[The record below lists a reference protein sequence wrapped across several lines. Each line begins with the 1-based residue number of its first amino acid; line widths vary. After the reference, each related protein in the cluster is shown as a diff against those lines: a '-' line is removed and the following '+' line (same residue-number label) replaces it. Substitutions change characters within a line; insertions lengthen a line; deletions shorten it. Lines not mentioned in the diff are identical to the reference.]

1 VSVKKEDWILVVV
14 IAAIVLGVDFL
25 VRSRWSPARLFFK
38 SLERAQADAFR
49 YGPGDLLRAILRVVC
64 WMAFLVASAVLIA
77 LLAGVGPP
85 SEVGIGPIIL
95 AILLW
100 MALVIV
106 VLMIFVRYRQ
116 MERRAMLWSLAVAAE
131 KGIPLASAVRAF
143 AEERRDGLGYRARL
157 LAESLE
163 QGVPLDQ
170 ALEQSFMLLP
180 NDAMVAVHTGCQT
193 GTLASML
200 RSVVRNAATL
210 DAAVHA
216 AVARVVYLVTFIF
229 FAAYLNVFLA
239 LRIIP
244 AFQRIFQDFKISLP
258 PVTVALIRVFS
269 VFREYP
275 VLAVV
280 ILVGLLMALLYAV
293 GRYVGLVRWD
303 PPLVRAMSLPLDEAL
318 LLRALAESVGQERSL
333 TATIEVLARQY
344 PKPHIRRR
352 LVSAAAQM
360 DRGAHWCDSLESSGL
375 LPSAEAGV
383 LRAAERVGNLVW
395 AMNEMADRLTR
406 KFTTRLTAVLSVGFP
421 VVLLLFAGVVF
432 LVAVGLF
439 FPLAHLISHLA

>member
-1 VSVKKEDWILVVV
+1 MKKEDWILVVA
-14 IAAIVLGVDFL
+14 IASIVLGMDFL
-25 VRSRWSPARLFFK
+25 LRSRWSPARLFFK
-38 SLERAQADAFR
+38 YLERAQADALR
-49 YGPGDLLRAILRVVC
+49 YGPRDLLLAIVRVVC
-64 WMAFLVASAVLIA
+64 WAVFLVSSAVLIA

-85 SEVGIGPIIL
+85 SEVGIGPIVL

-100 MALVIV
+100 LALITV

-116 MERRAMLWSLAVAAE
+116 MERRSMLWSLAVAAE
-131 KGIPLASAVRAF
+131 KGIPLASAMRAF

-163 QGVPLDQ
+163 KGVPLDQ
-170 ALEQSFMLLP
+170 ALEQSYTLLP

-210 DAAVHA
+210 DAAVQA
-216 AVARVVYLVTFIF
+216 AVARVVYLVTFSF
-229 FAAYLNVFLA
+229 FAALVMIFLA
-239 LRIIP
+239 MRIVP
-244 AFQRIFQDFKISLP
+244 AFMKIFADFKLNPP
-258 PVTVALIRVFS
+258 PVTMALVRFFGFFSDNPVIGALAILFLFTALI
-269 VFREYP
+269 YA
-275 VLAVV
+275 LA
-280 ILVGLLMALLYAV
+280 
-293 GRYVGLVRWD
+293 RYVGLVRWE

-333 TATIEVLARQY
+333 TATIEVLAKQY
-344 PKPHIRRR
+344 PKTHIRLR
-352 LVSAAAQM
+352 LLNAAAQM
-360 DRGAHWCDSLESSGL
+360 DRGAHWCDSLETSGL
-375 LPSAEAGV
+375 LPPAEAGV

-439 FPLAHLISHLA
+439 FPLAHLITHLA

>member
-1 VSVKKEDWILVVV
+1 MNSLVRAWQSLKREDWFLVVA
-14 IAAIVLGVDFL
+14 IAAIVFGVAYL
-25 VRSRWSPARLFFK
+25 LRSKRSPLRSFYAC
-38 SLERAQADAFR
+38 LERAQADAR
-49 YGPGDLLRAILRVVC
+49 HHGPHDWLRAILTV
-64 WMAFLVASAVLIA
+64 SAWFVFFIA
-77 LLAGVGPP
+77 LGF
-85 SEVGIGPIIL
+85 SF
-95 AILLW
+95 AIFVAWPVAIFLW
-100 MALVIV
+100 LTSLVV
-106 VLMIFVRYRQ
+106 ALMIFVRYRQ

-157 LAESLE
+157 LAEALE
-163 QGVPLDQ
+163 QGMPLDQ
-170 ALEQSFMLLP
+170 ALEQSYTRLP
-180 NDAMVAVHTGCQT
+180 NDALVAVHTGCQT

-200 RSVVRNAATL
+200 RSVARNAATL

-216 AVARVVYLVTFIF
+216 AVARVVYLVTFSF
-229 FAAYLNVFLA
+229 FAALVMIFLA
-239 LRIIP
+239 MKIIP
-244 AFQRIFQDFKISLP
+244 AFMKIFADFKLELP
-258 PVTVALIRVFS
+258 PVTMALIRF
-269 VFREYP
+269 FGFFGNNP
-275 VLAVV
+275 VIGSLA
-280 ILVGLLMALLYAV
+280 IIFLFMALIYALA
-293 GRYVGLVRWD
+293 RYVGLVRWD

-344 PKPHIRRR
+344 PKTHIRLR
-352 LVSAAAQM
+352 LHNAAAQM

-375 LPSAEAGV
+375 LPPAEAGV